1 MIKSEENRLF
11 TPSEAVKY
19 LEEKRGIHLSVT
31 ALRMRR
37 RRKKVTANRVLGRIS
52 LWTKEE
58 LDTIE
63 PARQYIKKSEVS
75 QNP

>member
-1 MIKSEENRLF
+1 MIKPEENRLF

-19 LEEKRGIHLSVT
+19 LEEKRNIHLSVT

-37 RRKKVTANRVLGRIS
+37 RRKKVKADRVLGRIS

-63 PARQYIKKSEVS
+63 PARRYTKKSEVL
-75 QNP
+75 QAP